1 MQPYLY
7 FIAVGIA
14 TTLPRSFFLLLG
26 ERIRLPQQLMEA
38 LRYAPAAALSALT
51 MPDIFLEQDVIDIA
65 NPKVWAS
72 AVVLLTTLRCRNAWL
87 PFISGMLAL
96 YIASN
101 WPGLPF

>member
-38 LRYAPAAALSALT
+38 LRYAPAAALSALAI
-51 MPDIFLEQDVIDIA
+51 PDVFLENDVIDVF

-72 AVVLLTTLRCRNAWL
+72 IAVLLSATLSRNAWL
-87 PFISGMLAL
+87 PFINGMIVLYGIHYLASMP
-96 YIASN
+96 A
-101 WPGLPF
+101 

>member
-1 MQPYLY
+1 MQLYLY

-51 MPDIFLEQDVIDIA
+51 MPDIWLENDVIDVL

-72 AVVLLTTLRCRNAWL
+72 IAVVFSTVLSRNAWL
-87 PFISGMLAL
+87 PFINGMVVL
-96 YIASN
+96 YGIHYLMPN
-101 WPGLPF
+101 T